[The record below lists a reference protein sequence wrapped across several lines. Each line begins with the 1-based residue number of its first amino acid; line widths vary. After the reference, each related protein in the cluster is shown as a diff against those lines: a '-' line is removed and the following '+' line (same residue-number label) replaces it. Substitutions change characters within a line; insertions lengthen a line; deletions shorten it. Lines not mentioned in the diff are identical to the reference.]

1 MMACP
6 TGIGGI
12 LHIKLLMMP
21 KFVNYLK
28 RPFQLQIVEIAP
40 TS

>member
-1 MMACP
+1 M
-6 TGIGGI
+6 GIGGI

-21 KFVNYLK
+21 KFVFCLE

-40 TS
+40 AS